1 MTAAAPAAAGFWR
14 RTFAWMLDF
23 LVLGTLAALLARTP
37 MQRGWESGVVA
48 AKLLSERTAQALV
61 DGMLDDRT
69 LDGASLPALVQSLL
83 HDPKLLQPAAA
94 LQAALWQATLPWLL
108 GYALLALAWHVGGE
122 LSPWH
127 GSPGKH
133 ALGLRVTDL
142 QGRRLS
148 LLRVLLRHVA
158 GLLSWLTLNLGHLL
172 AALPPHRRALHDRIA
187 GARVVRGQAS
197 KPALAGDAALP
208 ASICRHAE

>member
-1 MTAAAPAAAGFWR
+1 MTAATTAAAAGFWR
-14 RTFAWMLDF
+14 RSAAWTLDF
-23 LVLGTLAALLARTP
+23 LVLGTIAALLAWEP
-37 MQRGWESGVVA
+37 MQSAWTTVRA
-48 AKLLSERTAQALV
+48 AFKLLSDRTAQALV
-61 DGMLDDRT
+61 DGMLDGVR
-69 LDGASLPALVQSLL
+69 LPALVQSLL

-122 LSPWH
+122 LSPWQ

-148 LLRVLLRHVA
+148 LPRVLLRHIA
-158 GLLSWLTLNLGHLL
+158 GLLSWLTLNLGHLM
-172 AALPPHRRALHDRIA
+172 AALPPDRRALHDRIA
-187 GARVVRGQAS
+187 GARVVR
-197 KPALAGDAALP
+197 
-208 ASICRHAE
+208 R

>member
-1 MTAAAPAAAGFWR
+1 MTAATPAAAGFWR

-37 MQRGWESGVVA
+37 MQRGWEAGFA
-48 AKLLSERTAQALV
+48 AARLLSERAAQALV
-61 DGMLDDRT
+61 DGMLDGVR
-69 LDGASLPALVQSLL
+69 LPALVQSLL
-83 HDPKLLQPAAA
+83 HDPKLLEPAAS

-108 GYALLALAWHVGGE
+108 GYALLALGWHVGGE
-122 LSPWH
+122 LSPWQ

-148 LLRVLLRHVA
+148 PPRVGLRHVA

-187 GARVVRGQAS
+187 GARVVRRQAS